1 MKLEQNDTA
10 LIQEWK
16 KKFNQLL
23 SQQYK
28 SSENTSMVE
37 LEKTDSTEFDSPTI
51 IESVTTKKTFQLPN
65 EIAIQIRFDAQ
76 KQTSLAI
83 SKLEYKYQDMFN
95 QFLEH
100 IQQTQI
106 SPKHEID
113 LEQKIVN
120 GIREYLVNQFK
131 GTYVAITYDGKVV
144 DSDVSKIKIMKR
156 IKTMEIPTEQIFL
169 YAVPLK

>member
-1 MKLEQNDTA
+1 LKQSNISS
-10 LIQEWK
+10 IQEWK
-16 KKFNQLL
+16 KLNQLL

-28 SSENTSMVE
+28 SSENTSISE
-37 LEKTDSTEFDSPTI
+37 LEKTNSTEFDRPTI
-51 IESVTTKKTFQLPN
+51 TESVTTKKTFQLPT
-65 EIAIQIRFDAQ
+65 EIVTQIMFDAQ
-76 KQTSLAI
+76 KQISLEI
-83 SKLEYKYQDMFN
+83 SKLEYKYQNMFN

-106 SPKHEID
+106 LPKHEID

-131 GTYVAITYDGKVV
+131 GTYVAITYEGKVV

-156 IKTMEIPTEQIFL
+156 VKKMEIPLEQIFL